1 MASIKKESNG
11 KWSFRATTGSRSTR
25 KQVYR
30 RGFSTRREATQAATQ
45 LEASFDRGQNPQI
58 GRKAFADYFHRW
70 IDAFKIGKHS
80 DSTDRWY
87 TTVAGY
93 IDAYYK
99 DTPLNRIDRESYQG
113 FIDWLGEKPRSKF
126 GQPLSASTVRR
137 ANSYVRA
144 VVKDAIED
152 GAIVRDFTRRV
163 TLGGLAG
170 KTEEEKYLSEADFKA
185 VIRLAEKRAD
195 MRHMSNYILVF
206 QAYTGARFEEALG
219 LSWDRIDFDAGTI
232 KFDRSW
238 QYKLRQQYDAFG
250 GLKNEPS
257 YRTITMPAPLVKVLH
272 HLQAEQMA
280 MFMAQGYRDK
290 NNMVFRNATH
300 HLVDNGATNQTLKRV
315 CIAAKTKN
323 VITTHGLRH
332 THGSILLYQ
341 GVDILSVSRR
351 LGHGNIQTTMD
362 TYVHQIDEM
371 RARDDTKINAILA
384 AI

>member
-1 MASIKKESNG
+1 MAYLAKAPNG
-11 KWSFRATTGSRSTR
+11 KWYFRASTDTGVNR

-30 RGFSTRREATQAATQ
+30 TGFITKREASKAASQ
-45 LEASFDRGQNPQI
+45 LESKFDRGQNPQI
-58 GRKAFADYFHRW
+58 GRKSFSEYFHRW

-87 TTVAGY
+87 STVAGY
-93 IDAYYK
+93 IDDYFK
-99 DTPLNRIDRESYQG
+99 ETPLNKIDRESYQG
-113 FIDWLGEKPRSKF
+113 FIDWMGEKPRSKF

-185 VIRLAEKRAD
+185 VIKLAEKRAD
-195 MRHMSNYILVF
+195 MRHMSNYTLVF

-219 LSWDRIDFDAGTI
+219 LSWDRIDFDTGTI

-257 YRTITMPAPLVKVLH
+257 YRTITMPMPLVKVWR
-272 HLQAEQMA
+272 HLEAEQMA
-280 MFMAQGYRDK
+280 TFMAQGYRDK
-290 NNMVFRNATH
+290 NNMVFRNATNH
-300 HLVDNGATNQTLKRV
+300 MVDNGATNQTLKRV
-315 CIAAKTKN
+315 CMRPK
-323 VITTHGLRH
+323 LR
-332 THGSILLYQ
+332 T
-341 GVDILSVSRR
+341 
-351 LGHGNIQTTMD
+351 
-362 TYVHQIDEM
+362 
-371 RARDDTKINAILA
+371 
-384 AI
+384 